1 VKEFQFRIFVPEG
14 NAAPVEFYD
23 DVNAYRIAVVDKNYV
38 NKLPEA
44 WNVPATY
51 ILVSE
56 RDPDGKWKAY
66 VGKAPSG
73 VKARLTSHAR
83 QKDEWSRALIV
94 VRDTSHGLN
103 SAQIGWLEG
112 RLHEVLRTRY
122 PDVVLTN
129 TVQPGDKTLPV
140 HDHPEAAVVSVVHCL
155 RTLGYHSSEPEKKPA
170 ARKATPEASRKT
182 KSSGAVSLSDIVK
195 AGLLPAGT
203 VVHSTNGNWPG
214 TAVVDADG
222 SLSVDGRVF
231 PSPSSAGVYVCEG
244 ISTNGW
250 TFWAVKGVDG
260 GKKTLSAY
268 REEFLKLRIPPTPP
282 AHP

>member
-155 RTLGYHSSEPEKKPA
+155 RVLGYQGAKIMQAAEFPQSQKASSPQP
-170 ARKATPEASRKT
+170 TPKVRR
-182 KSSGAVSLSDIVK
+182 VSLADVVG
-195 AGLLPAGT
+195 AGVLPSGT
-203 VVHSTNGNWPG
+203 LVYSTNGNWQGSATITSSGEVDVNG
-214 TAVVDADG
+214 T
-222 SLSVDGRVF
+222 LF
-231 PSPSSAGVYVCEG
+231 PTPSAAGKHVAGGLE
-244 ISTNGW
+244 TNGW
-250 TFWAVKGVDG
+250 TFWAAHLPDG
-260 GKKTLSAY
+260 RKKLLSEY
-268 REEFLKLRIPPTPP
+268 RDEYLLLRDPS
-282 AHP
+282 